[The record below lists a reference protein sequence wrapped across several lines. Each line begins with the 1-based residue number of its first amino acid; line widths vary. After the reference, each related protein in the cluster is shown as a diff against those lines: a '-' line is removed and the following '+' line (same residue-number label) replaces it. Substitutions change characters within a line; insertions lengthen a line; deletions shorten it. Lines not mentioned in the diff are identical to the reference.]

1 MYSVKKIF
9 LILCIFNVF
18 TNIYAQKKQ
27 ERLIVIIDPG
37 HGGNDPGKPK
47 GKANL
52 AHEKDLNLEISFKI
66 GKYIKQNIPNIDV
79 YYTRSTDKF
88 VSLQDRVELAN
99 DKKADLFIS
108 VHCNSNKNKAVNGVE
123 AHIYNLSMPASKKI
137 ADLCITELQK
147 GAKRQSRGVIDAKM
161 RGRNLYV
168 TQYTTMP
175 SVLIEFGYMSNN
187 NEEKYLNNEEN
198 QNILASSIYRAVKKY
213 FQSKAPV
220 ENRSKYYRVQLLATN
235 KLLSSEAKV
244 FEDLEIKVDIY
255 EDEKNPKAR
264 YKYVV
269 GREYDLE
276 RAEALAKK
284 VAELGFKN
292 AFVVKIEDE

>member
-9 LILCIFNVF
+9 LILLIFNLF
-18 TNIYAQKKQ
+18 TFVYAQKKQ
-27 ERLIVIIDPG
+27 EKYVVVIDAG
-37 HGGNDPGKPK
+37 HGGTDPGKPK
-47 GKANL
+47 GKVNL

-66 GKYIKQNIPNIDV
+66 GKYIKQNMPNVDV
-79 YYTRSTDKF
+79 YYTRSIDQF

-99 DKKADLFIS
+99 KKDADLLIS
-108 VHCNSNKNKAVNGVE
+108 VHCNSNKNASIHGVE

-137 ADLCITELQK
+137 ANLVLDELQK
-147 GAKRQSRGVIDAKM
+147 GAKRKSRGVVDAKM

-168 TQYTTMP
+168 TQYANMP
-175 SVLIEFGYMSNN
+175 SVLIEFGYMSNQ
-187 NEEKYLNNEEN
+187 NEEKYLNNDEN
-198 QNILASSIYRAVKKY
+198 QNILASAVYRGVKKY
-213 FQSKAPV
+213 FQNAAPS

-235 KLLSSEAKV
+235 KLLSSEAKI

-255 EDEKNPKAR
+255 ENPENTKAK

-292 AFVVKIEDE
+292 AFVVKIEE